1 MKVLPMPKLK
11 DFKVI
16 LYERSVFHFTVK
28 AKDED
33 AAHHIAPKTYYGWP
47 LADRARYTTTEQ
59 CGVELDI
66 EEAVQ

>member
-1 MKVLPMPKLK
+1 MKAPPMPKLK
-11 DFKVI
+11 DFNVI
-16 LYERSVFHFTVK
+16 LYERTVFHFSVK

-33 AAHHIAPKTYYGWP
+33 AACHIALETCYGWS